1 MPFNQFL
8 QGSTIIFTAFYFQN
22 LSRSVEWIQWGN
34 LAFITGGTIFVVV
47 AFPESPKYLY
57 SNGRYKE
64 ARDAL
69 ALVARFN
76 G

>member
-8 QGSTIIFTAFYFQN
+8 QGSTIVFTAFYFQN

-34 LAFITGGTIFVVV
+34 LFFISAATVFVVV

-57 SNGRYKE
+57 SNGRFAE
-64 ARDAL
+64 AKASL

>member
-8 QGSTIIFTAFYFQN
+8 QGSMIVFTAFYFQN
-22 LSRSVEWIQWGN
+22 LSRNVEWIQWGN
-34 LAFITGGTIFVVV
+34 LAFIIAATFFVVV

-57 SNGRYKE
+57 SNGRYTE
-64 ARDAL
+64 ARDSL
-69 ALVARFN
+69 SLVAKFN

>member
-1 MPFNQFL
+1 L

-34 LAFITGGTIFVVV
+34 LAFIIGGTLFVIV